1 MNIIVIQTFSSK
13 LSSSWLWSSL
23 SSWLIIIVS
32 IVIIIIIMVTM
43 IVIIVIIIISIFIV
57 IKISHRHNW
66 LPKFPKQYLM
76 LRSGKCKWL
85 ESWLIYFYLTDY
97 SFPITNPK
105 IIIVI
110 VITFVIVRVIN
121 ITNCCQLL
129 TTLANFRQLL
139 KIRPSF
145 LFVAIYLTATK
156 VSHSTGV
163 ATTNST
169 TRNPNANKLSW
180 ADQLYPS
187 PPIFNPHVLEHLL
200 RSCRPY
206 IVESPNILFSDK
218 IQWNFQISFTC
229 IKFKNQLD

>member
-110 VITFVIVRVIN
+110 VITFVIVRIIN
-121 ITNCCQLL
+121 ITNLMVIAQQLSTFSASSLCQLD
-129 TTLANFRQLL
+129 TLALWQTL
-139 KIRPSF
+139 SE
-145 LFVAIYLTATK
+145 LTQ
-156 VSHSTGV
+156 S
-163 ATTNST
+163 
-169 TRNPNANKLSW
+169 
-180 ADQLYPS
+180 
-187 PPIFNPHVLEHLL
+187 E
-200 RSCRPY
+200 
-206 IVESPNILFSDK
+206 LFS
-218 IQWNFQISFTC
+218 WFL
-229 IKFKNQLD
+229 QLPFSAKLFAM